1 MKQIVKCWNRADRIK
16 LYVYKKTDGAVAEK
30 MNIIA
35 VVTTNLGLFLLQ
47 ILHLIH
53 QLLTE
58 HVCWRQILTH
68 LELTLFNWKVLIII
82 YVNVNWD
89 QMERYQFSI

>member
-1 MKQIVKCWNRADRIK
+1 M
-16 LYVYKKTDGAVAEK
+16 YVYKKTDGAVAEK

-58 HVCWRQILTH
+58 HSLLKTNSH
-68 LELTLFNWKVLIII
+68 TLRADSV
-82 YVNVNWD
+82 
-89 QMERYQFSI
+89 